1 MTMLRRVDTSG
12 AIEASSMAFGVS
24 RRDLEEGTS
33 VVSVAGELDL
43 STAPRLKWML
53 IEALEAG
60 STRLVVDLSHASF
73 IDSTALGV
81 LVGIDRRLDPDG
93 RLAIVCAREA
103 VLQVFELSGTDRV
116 FAIHPTLDEALAHVR
131 GHVAR
136 AG

>member
-1 MTMLRRVDTSG
+1 
-12 AIEASSMAFGVS
+12 MAFGVS

-93 RLAIVCAREA
+93 RLAIVCAREV

-116 FAIHPTLDEALAHVR
+116 FAIHPTLEAALAHVR